1 MTLFHLIKNKI
12 TTKKFITIFFSL
24 LILIIISIQY
34 SIQINNSDKFVLILK
49 DLSPKSVG
57 EVVEKLK
64 EQRITYEIRD
74 AGRSIFVLEKQDE
87 EAVINLVMVD
97 LPDAGKTAFE
107 IFGDKTS
114 VMLSSEFEKR
124 FT

>member
-24 LILIIISIQY
+24 IILITISIKY
-34 SIQINNSDKFVLILK
+34 SIQINNSDKFIIILK
-49 DLSPKSVG
+49 EIPPKSVG

-74 AGRSIFVLEKQDE
+74 EVRSILVLEKQ
-87 EAVINLVMVD
+87 A
-97 LPDAGKTAFE
+97 
-107 IFGDKTS
+107 
-114 VMLSSEFEKR
+114 
-124 FT
+124 

>member
-1 MTLFHLIKNKI
+1 MILFHLIKNKI

>member
-64 EQRITYEIRD
+64 EQRIIYEIKD
-74 AGRSIFVLEKQDE
+74 EGRSIAVKLKQKEK
-87 EAVINLVMVD
+87 AIITLSKFS
-97 LPDAGKTAFE
+97 LPHKGKVGFD
-107 IFGDKTS
+107 IFGDKVSGILTTQ
-114 VMLSSEFEKR
+114 LEKK
-124 FT
+124 

>member
-34 SIQINNSDKFVLILK
+34 SIQINNSDKFVIILK

-64 EQRITYEIRD
+64 EKRITYEIRD
-74 AGRSIFVLEKQDE
+74 EGRSIFVLEKQAE
-87 EAVINLVMVD
+87 EAIITLSKFA
-97 LPDAGKTAFE
+97 LPHNGKAE
-107 IFGDKTS
+107 LQIFGDKAFGILTNEPE
-114 VMLSSEFEKR
+114 LEKK
-124 FT
+124 